1 MIWTELRLS
10 LRLHSAATVGGA
22 EWCIVGAPEPRH
34 IHNARPGGQG
44 GQGGQ
49 ADEGSVGA
57 IARGWF
63 VCTEAGL
70 RTRGDMARAVAAPV
84 HADLVEMVGLVGFS
98 GSQQRP
104 GSSGIWYCKQVLAIR
119 RAQHVSHKRG

>member
-1 MIWTELRLS
+1 MV
-10 LRLHSAATVGGA
+10 HCGGT
-22 EWCIVGAPEPRH
+22 EPRH
-34 IHNARPGGQG
+34 IHNARPG

-84 HADLVEMVGLVGFS
+84 HADLVEIVGLLGFRDLSNDRDPQQKAPFVPKISQIRQENAPPFSRRVFCKTCLS
-98 GSQQRP
+98 GHL
-104 GSSGIWYCKQVLAIR
+104 YVK
-119 RAQHVSHKRG
+119 